1 MYGNGD
7 YAYSACAIGKHIGN
21 KEIKDALIALEQ
33 TGVCVFFAW
42 RNRDHLTA
50 CVRCKDTKCFYDAG
64 ATLAYICIN
73 GDERLPTRKQDRA
86 KANLEFV
93 VYKKIKASAYSEESQ
108 DHVALAND
116 ALKKAI
122 EALESVHANWRY
134 YEG

>member
-7 YAYSACAIGKHIGN
+7 YAYSAAQLAKHVGN

-33 TGVCVFFAW
+33 TSVVTFFAW
-42 RNRDHLTA
+42 RCKYHFWA
-50 CVRCKDTKCFYDAG
+50 CVRYKDERCLYDAG

-93 VYKKIKASAYSEESQ
+93 VYKEVKASAYDEESQ
-108 DHVALAND
+108 DHVAPAND

-134 YEG
+134 YEE